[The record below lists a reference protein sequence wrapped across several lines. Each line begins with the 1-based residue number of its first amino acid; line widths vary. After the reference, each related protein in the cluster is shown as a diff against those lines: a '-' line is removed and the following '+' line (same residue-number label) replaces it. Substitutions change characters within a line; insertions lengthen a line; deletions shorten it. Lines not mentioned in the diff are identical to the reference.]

1 MRKILSDCDGCL
13 LDWNSSFE
21 KWAKF
26 HFGMEVQNNSTYS
39 IKNRFPAGVNSE
51 YLDYDHTMYLPRI
64 FCNSSRMSSLK
75 PVRDA
80 VLYTKKLYEEF
91 GITIDVITSY
101 SLDPESI
108 KLREH
113 NLRTV
118 FGPCIDR
125 IICLDTGVSK
135 KAALEEWRDSG
146 LIWIE
151 DKVSNVIRGSKMG
164 LDSYVF
170 DQPYN
175 RVPELAGYPRVMNWK
190 QVYEIVKGV

>member
-1 MRKILSDCDGCL
+1 MRKILSDCDGVL

-26 HFGMEVQNNSTYS
+26 HFGMEVADRTTYS
-39 IKNRFPAGVNSE
+39 IKDRFPGGDHQQ
-51 YLDYDHTMYLPRI
+51 YLDYDHAMYLPRI
-64 FCNSSRMSSLK
+64 FCNSSRMATLK
-75 PVRDA
+75 PMRDA

-91 GITIDVITSY
+91 GTTIDVITSY

-108 KLREH
+108 KLRES

-125 IICLDTGVSK
+125 IICIDTGISK
-135 KAALEEWRDSG
+135 KVALEEWRDSG
-146 LIWIE
+146 LMWVE
-151 DKVSNVIRGSKMG
+151 DKTSNVIRGTKMG
-164 LDSYVF
+164 LDSVVF

-175 RVPELAGYPRVMNWK
+175 RDYQGEAPRVKNWK
-190 QVYEIVKGV
+190 EIYEIVAGV